1 MMKKIVLFVL
11 SALLL
16 VACSG
21 MDKREESIKT
31 EVMGKTYELEGVIE
45 GSSIDITFDEN
56 QVAGSAGV
64 NRYFAPYL
72 IEGNNL
78 SIKVVGTTRM
88 MGPEELM
95 TQESEYIKNLEK
107 AEKIEMVGE
116 QLVITSEGGRK
127 LVFNEKVRS
136 FEEVVADK
144 TFKLEGALPEHDIT
158 ITFGEGRLAGN
169 AGVNNYSAAYE
180 VEDGRISVSPQI
192 ITTMM
197 AGPEEAMDQESQ
209 YLKDLATAEK
219 VEAEDEGVV
228 ITLKDGRQLIFK

>member
-1 MMKKIVLFVL
+1 MKKIVLFVL

-21 MDKREESIKT
+21 MDKKEKSIQT
-31 EVMGKTYELEGVIE
+31 EVIGKIYELEGVIE
-45 GSSIDITFDEN
+45 GSTINITFDKN

-72 IEGNNL
+72 IEGSNL

-88 MGPEELM
+88 MGPQELM
-95 TQESEYIKNLEK
+95 AQESDFVKNLEK
-107 AEKIEMVGE
+107 AEKIEMIGE
-116 QLVITSEGGRK
+116 QLVITSEGGKK
-127 LVFNEKVRS
+127 LIFNERVRT
-136 FEEVVADK
+136 FDEIVADR

-180 VEDGRISVSPQI
+180 VEEGMISVSPQI

-197 AGPEEAMDQESQ
+197 AGPEEAMDQESE
-209 YLKDLATAEK
+209 YLKDLATAET
-219 VEAEDEGVV
+219 VEVGDDGVV
-228 ITLKDGRQLIFK
+228 ITLKDGRKLIFK

>member
-1 MMKKIVLFVL
+1 MKKLVLFVL
-11 SALLL
+11 SAIFL

-21 MDKREESIKT
+21 MDKKEDSMKT
-31 EVMGKTYELEGVIE
+31 KVMGKTYELENAIE
-45 GSSIDITFDEN
+45 GSSVSISFDEN

-64 NRYFAPYL
+64 NRYFAPYM
-72 IEGNNL
+72 IEGDTL
-78 SIKVVGTTRM
+78 SVKLVGTTRM

-95 TQESEYIKNLEK
+95 AQEGEFVKNLEK

-116 QLVITSEGGRK
+116 QLVITSEGGKK
-127 LVFNEKVRS
+127 LVFNEKIKT

-144 TFKLEGALPEHDIT
+144 TFKLEGALPDHEIT

-180 VEDGRISVSPQI
+180 VEGDSMNISPQI

-197 AGPEEAMDQESQ
+197 AGPETAMNQESQ

-219 VEAEDEGVV
+219 VEAGDEGVV
-228 ITLKDGRQLIFK
+228 ITLKGGRKLIFK

>member
-1 MMKKIVLFVL
+1 MKKLVLFVL
-11 SALLL
+11 SAIFL

-21 MDKREESIKT
+21 MDKKEDSMKT
-31 EVMGKTYELEGVIE
+31 KVMGKTYELENTIE
-45 GSSIDITFDEN
+45 GSSVSISFDEN

-64 NRYFAPYL
+64 NRYFAPYM
-72 IEGNNL
+72 IEGDTL
-78 SIKVVGTTRM
+78 SVKLVGTTRM

-95 TQESEYIKNLEK
+95 AQEGEFVKNLEK

-116 QLVITSEGGRK
+116 QLVITSEGGKK
-127 LVFNEKVRS
+127 LVFNEKIKT

-144 TFKLEGALPEHDIT
+144 TFKLEGALPDHEIT

-180 VEDGRISVSPQI
+180 VEGDSMNISPQI

-197 AGPEEAMDQESQ
+197 AGPETAMNQESQ

-219 VEAEDEGVV
+219 VEAGDEGVV
-228 ITLKDGRQLIFK
+228 ITLKGGRKLIFK

>member
-1 MMKKIVLFVL
+1 MKKIVLFVL
-11 SALLL
+11 SAMFL

-21 MDKREESIKT
+21 MDKKEKSIQT
-31 EVMGKTYELEGVIE
+31 EVIGKIYELEGVIE
-45 GSSIDITFDEN
+45 GSTIDIAFDEN

-95 TQESEYIKNLEK
+95 AQESEYVKNLEK

-116 QLVITSEGGRK
+116 QLVITSEGGKK
-127 LVFNEKVRS
+127 LVFNERVRT
-136 FEEVVADK
+136 FEEIVADK

-180 VEDGRISVSPQI
+180 VEEGMISVSPQI

-209 YLKDLATAEK
+209 YLKDLASAEK
-219 VEAEDEGVV
+219 VEAGDEGVI

>member
-1 MMKKIVLFVL
+1 MKKLVLFVL
-11 SALLL
+11 SAIFL

-21 MDKREESIKT
+21 MDKKEDSMKT
-31 EVMGKTYELEGVIE
+31 EVMGKTYELENTIE
-45 GSSIDITFDEN
+45 GSSVSISFDEN

-64 NRYFAPYL
+64 NRYFAPYM
-72 IEGNNL
+72 IEGDTL
-78 SIKVVGTTRM
+78 SVKLVGTTRM

-95 TQESEYIKNLEK
+95 AQEGEFVKNLEK

-116 QLVITSEGGRK
+116 QLVITSEGGKK
-127 LVFNEKVRS
+127 LVFNEKIKT

-144 TFKLEGALPEHDIT
+144 TFKLEGALPDHEVT

-180 VEDGRISVSPQI
+180 VEGDSMNISPQI

-197 AGPEEAMDQESQ
+197 AGPEAAMNQESQ

-219 VEAEDEGVV
+219 VEAGDEGVV
-228 ITLKDGRQLIFK
+228 ITLKGGRKLIFK

>member
-1 MMKKIVLFVL
+1 MKKIVLFVL
-11 SALLL
+11 SAIFL

-21 MDKREESIKT
+21 MDKKEKSIQT
-31 EVMGKTYELEGVIE
+31 EVIGKIYELEGVIE
-45 GSSIDITFDEN
+45 GSTIDITFDEN

-95 TQESEYIKNLEK
+95 AQESEYVKNLEK

-116 QLVITSEGGRK
+116 QLVITSEGGKK
-127 LVFNEKVRS
+127 LVFNERVRT
-136 FEEVVADK
+136 FEEIVADK

-180 VEDGRISVSPQI
+180 VEEGMISVSPQI

-209 YLKDLATAEK
+209 YLKDLASAEK
-219 VEAEDEGVV
+219 VEAGDEGVI